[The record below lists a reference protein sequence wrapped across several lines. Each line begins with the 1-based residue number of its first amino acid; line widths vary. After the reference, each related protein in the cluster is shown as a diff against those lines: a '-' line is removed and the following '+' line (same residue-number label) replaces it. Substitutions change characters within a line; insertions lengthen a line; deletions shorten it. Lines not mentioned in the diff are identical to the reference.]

1 LSTKVKMEAV
11 KLTILGCG
19 SAMPTKKNFHS
30 SQLLEMRN
38 KQFLIDCGEGTQIRM
53 RQFNIKTNRL
63 NHIFISHLHGDH
75 YFGLLGLI
83 SSLGMLGRTADIE
96 VHAHPDLERL
106 VAPQIAYSCGDFPFK
121 VNFHPFNPRKNE
133 IIYEDRSVTVTTFPL
148 KHRVPTCGFLFEEK
162 QAAPHLIRSMIDA
175 YEIPIKEL
183 AAIKNG
189 ADYVTPDGEIVEN
202 SRLTTPAA
210 PPKRY
215 AYCSDTAYSEKIIP
229 FVEGVD
235 YLYHESTFLEEDV
248 ARIKNTLHS
257 SAKQAAT
264 IAAKA
269 NVKKLIIGHYSA
281 RYKTNTPFLEEAKK
295 VFANTVAAEDGM
307 SFVL

>member
-1 LSTKVKMEAV
+1 MSTKVKMEAV

-189 ADYVTPDGEIVEN
+189 ADYVTPDGEIVEKQPSHN
-202 SRLTTPAA
+202 ACRTAKTL
-210 PPKRY
+210 
-215 AYCSDTAYSEKIIP
+215 CLLFDTAYSEKLSRSLKAWIIFTTSP
-229 FVEGVD
+229 LF
-235 YLYHESTFLEEDV
+235 
-248 ARIKNTLHS
+248 
-257 SAKQAAT
+257 
-264 IAAKA
+264 
-269 NVKKLIIGHYSA
+269 
-281 RYKTNTPFLEEAKK
+281 
-295 VFANTVAAEDGM
+295 
-307 SFVL
+307 